1 MNQNDYHK
9 NVFYKH
15 YFGSLTT
22 SYATTSLSTIHAY
35 IFFKSYKRNVS
46 RIGVFIY
53 SCYLH
58 KIYGISIL
66 PNKFVNSL
74 NCMIVSYTICGVL
87 QSIII
92 FGILFRC
99 FLYKLNFYPFF
110 TFAYDDGLLI
120 IYCNKLQFLNNKPI
134 IGLHTRYTLLKSVV
148 IVEMKSWVA

>member
-1 MNQNDYHK
+1 MPLPSYRR
-9 NVFYKH
+9 FTPT
-15 YFGSLTT
+15 YF
-22 SYATTSLSTIHAY
+22 STQTR
-35 IFFKSYKRNVS
+35 KVS
-46 RIGVFIY
+46 RIGLFIY

-66 PNKFVNSL
+66 PIKFVYSL
-74 NCMIVSYTICGVL
+74 NYMIVSYTICGVL

-92 FGILFRC
+92 FGILYLEVFRC
-99 FLYKLNFYPFF
+99 FLYKLNFYHTNPFF